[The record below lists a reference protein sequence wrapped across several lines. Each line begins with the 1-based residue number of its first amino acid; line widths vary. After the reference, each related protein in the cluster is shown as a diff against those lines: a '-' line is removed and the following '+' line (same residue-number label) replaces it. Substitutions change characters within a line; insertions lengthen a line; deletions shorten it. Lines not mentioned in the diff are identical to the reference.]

1 MYIIYDRKFSGLQSK
16 SYVWAKKGLRQFST
30 EILLRSHF
38 LGETLVA
45 DRSERIDCF
54 LRREKEFQ
62 QWRIQALLKCGAL
75 ELTREGAKS
84 ALANETDKIKNGDQ
98 IELKSPLPQ
107 PYNNALQ
114 NIPETDYRDY
124 AFANPTPADDYEKGV
139 IEYLGLHPQTTLLSN
154 TSVDSLTSFIRALKK
169 DDRLTHPIR
178 HLVIASH
185 ASRTGRLALHLTTGS
200 ALKEITFEDLEAAV
214 ISKAL
219 GIDPQLLEPRPKNAS
234 GKVIATQL
242 HIKGCN
248 IGNPIAMPFL
258 QLLKKA
264 LGGKVGLTAPKFFH
278 SLKMVDSIKKRGRT
292 VISRKR
298 VEIWEFFS
306 YEFTLF
312 RTSKL
317 SNKADAVAAFKA
329 APTLKRIDG
338 SKIPQTDWERW
349 TPRTLPGENKVAI
362 ISVPVTTTL
371 SSKANDADGQFRYR
385 KTFFLGKEWHTSP
398 LASDPGTDAKR
409 KEEIKKKL
417 HLIDNRFSGAHP
429 FPIYART
436 GFKSIDDYFD
446 SYDWKF
452 KPFDRTKKELSFSGT
467 RHEYT
472 VLAPIVD
479 PSTNEL
485 FMNLFPVSGSPTIQ
499 LTESDARFFTS
510 L

>member
-1 MYIIYDRKFSGLQSK
+1 M
-16 SYVWAKKGLRQFST
+16 
-30 EILLRSHF
+30 
-38 LGETLVA
+38 
-45 DRSERIDCF
+45 
-54 LRREKEFQ
+54 
-62 QWRIQALLKCGAL
+62 
-75 ELTREGAKS
+75 
-84 ALANETDKIKNGDQ
+84 
-98 IELKSPLPQ
+98 
-107 PYNNALQ
+107 
-114 NIPETDYRDY
+114 
-124 AFANPTPADDYEKGV
+124 
-139 IEYLGLHPQTTLLSN
+139 HPQTILLSN

-200 ALKEITFEDLEAAV
+200 PLKVITFEDLETAV
-214 ISKAL
+214 TGKQLAL
-219 GIDPQLLEPRPKNAS
+219 DPQLLEPRPKDGS
-234 GKVIATQL
+234 GQVIAAQL

-264 LGGKVGLTAPKFFH
+264 LGGQVGITAPKFFH
-278 SLKMVDSIKKRGRT
+278 SIKTVDAIKKRGRT

-317 SNKADAVAAFKA
+317 SSKTDAVAAFVA
-329 APTLKRIDG
+329 AVKVDPSLKRIDG
-338 SKIPQTDWERW
+338 SAVPQTDWEKW
-349 TPRTLPGENKVAI
+349 IPRTLPGENRMALVDVA
-362 ISVPVTTTL
+362 VTSTL
-371 SSKANDADGQFRYR
+371 SSKANSADAQFRYR
-385 KTFFLGKEWHTSP
+385 KTFFRGKEWHKIP

-417 HLIDNRFSGAHP
+417 VSIDNRFSATHP
-429 FPIYART
+429 YPMYTRT

-446 SYDWKF
+446 SYAWRF
-452 KPFDRTKKELSFSGT
+452 KPFDTRKNELSFSGT

-479 PSTNEL
+479 PNTNDL

-499 LTESDARFFTS
+499 ITESDAKFFTS